1 MEKQQ
6 KPEPSPSLDLTK
18 VAFPPEDRKMFSIIL
33 DTDTMPQTTAGFN
46 DALIKRSHELANS
59 PEWGDD
65 IVAEMCKSHILPVN
79 MTVATKKQEGK

>member
-1 MEKQQ
+1 MEEQQ
-6 KPEPSPSLDLTK
+6 KSLPSLDLTK
-18 VAFPPEDRKMFSIIL
+18 IALQPQERKLFSIML

-46 DALIKRSHELANS
+46 DALIQRSHELANS